1 MNSYKRLISNSFM
14 FGVGN
19 LGSKLISFI
28 LVPLYTYYLSTEQF
42 GTADLIM
49 TTATMLTPIISAS
62 IFEAVFRFVLDKN
75 RVQDI
80 IITNS
85 VFIALIGFIIVCI
98 IYPLLS
104 FFNVFGDNL
113 IYFYLILLVR
123 IFEQVFALYAKG
135 LGKVKVFAINGMLL
149 TFTTGALS
157 ILFLVYLDFGIA
169 GYFWAIIVSNA
180 ISIVFLNIMTKG
192 YKSISLS
199 KFDRKI
205 MKELLNFSV
214 PMIPNSIMWSLMN
227 TFSRYFILF
236 FAGIS
241 ANGLFAVAS
250 KIPVLINLIS
260 QVFLQAWQ
268 ISAIEEYD
276 SNSKSTFYSNVF
288 THLSSTLFIGV
299 SVSIVVIKIIFGSF
313 FAAEYFSAWM
323 VVPFLL
329 LGTVFSSF
337 STFLGTNYIAAKQ
350 TKGVFKTSIYGGVI
364 STLLNLILIPFFGI
378 VGAGISSMLSFFTV
392 FIIRFYDTK
401 KYIDMNIKWSV
412 FTSSLII
419 IFVQIGV
426 LMVSLPKTAEFVVE
440 SVLLLIL
447 AIINRHLFTSLYKLK
462 QINRKKSV

>member
-1 MNSYKRLISNSFM
+1 MSLRTGYRMNSYKRLISNSFM

-123 IFEQVFALYAKG
+123 IFEQVFARYAKG

-180 ISIVFLNIMTKG
+180 I
-192 YKSISLS
+192 
-199 KFDRKI
+199 
-205 MKELLNFSV
+205 
-214 PMIPNSIMWSLMN
+214 
-227 TFSRYFILF
+227 
-236 FAGIS
+236 
-241 ANGLFAVAS
+241 
-250 KIPVLINLIS
+250 
-260 QVFLQAWQ
+260 
-268 ISAIEEYD
+268 
-276 SNSKSTFYSNVF
+276 
-288 THLSSTLFIGV
+288 
-299 SVSIVVIKIIFGSF
+299 
-313 FAAEYFSAWM
+313 
-323 VVPFLL
+323 
-329 LGTVFSSF
+329 
-337 STFLGTNYIAAKQ
+337 
-350 TKGVFKTSIYGGVI
+350 
-364 STLLNLILIPFFGI
+364 
-378 VGAGISSMLSFFTV
+378 
-392 FIIRFYDTK
+392 
-401 KYIDMNIKWSV
+401 
-412 FTSSLII
+412 
-419 IFVQIGV
+419 
-426 LMVSLPKTAEFVVE
+426 
-440 SVLLLIL
+440 
-447 AIINRHLFTSLYKLK
+447 
-462 QINRKKSV
+462 